1 MLHIS
6 KIDDNILIDF
16 AAINFSKSCKSIR
29 EEQTYRKVAKS
40 LCIFLKTHDEVEKYV
55 EIMQLNSSGNC
66 SRL

>member
-16 AAINFSKSCKSIR
+16 VAINFSKFCKSIR

-40 LCIFLKTHDEVEKYV
+40 LCIFLKTHEVEKYV